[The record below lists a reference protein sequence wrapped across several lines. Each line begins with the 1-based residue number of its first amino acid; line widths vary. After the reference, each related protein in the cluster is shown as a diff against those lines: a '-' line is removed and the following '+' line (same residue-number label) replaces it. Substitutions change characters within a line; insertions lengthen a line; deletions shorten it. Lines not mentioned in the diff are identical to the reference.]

1 MLFRSKD
8 QEIRLP
14 NDGVHKKRHVL
25 NQRKREMLGGI
36 IKLKVVIKDIYC
48 IKRIKRSLKKRK
60 NCIKLK
66 RKRTYVEEE
75 ISMEKFSSISKK
87 NLWVPLSCCWGSLFI
102 HICLSLGTVVLCF
115 RLPIEYFYFPSN
127 TIPEIVIGWNKNK
140 ILVKKL
146 IISYL
151 RFCSCG
157 GV

>member
-1 MLFRSKD
+1 
-8 QEIRLP
+8 
-14 NDGVHKKRHVL
+14 
-25 NQRKREMLGGI
+25 
-36 IKLKVVIKDIYC
+36 
-48 IKRIKRSLKKRK
+48 
-60 NCIKLK
+60 
-66 RKRTYVEEE
+66 
-75 ISMEKFSSISKK
+75 MEKFSSISKK